1 MKIVIPGGNGQI
13 GALVARRCSA
23 RGDEVVVLSR
33 RASEGG
39 SFAWRTIH
47 WDGETVGPW
56 AAEFDGAD
64 VVLNLAGRSVDCRY
78 TPANRKAILESRTK
92 STRAVGEAI
101 RAAARPPKVWLQ
113 SSTATI
119 YAHSLDRAQDEATG
133 TLGGGEPG
141 APDTWNFSIE
151 VAKAWE
157 REAEAADAPQTRKVL
172 LRSAMTMTPDHGG
185 VFDTLL
191 RLVRW
196 GVGGSV
202 AGGRQYVS
210 WIHGDDFLAAL
221 DFLIARDD
229 LSGAVNLAAPN
240 PLPYREFMGALR
252 AAWGTKIGLPATA
265 WMLEVAAY
273 FLRTESELVLKS
285 RRVVPGRLLEAGFSF
300 KHPEWPAAA
309 RDLVARWKELQSRAK
324 V

>member
-13 GALVARRCSA
+13 GALAARHYSA

-33 RASEGG
+33 RGAEGG

-47 WDGETVGPW
+47 WDGENVGPW

-78 TPANRKAILESRTK
+78 TPANRRAILESRTK
-92 STRAVGEAI
+92 STRVVGEAI

-119 YAHSLDRAQDEATG
+119 YAHSLDRGQDETTG

-141 APDTWNFSIE
+141 VPDTWNFSIE

-157 REAEAADAPQTRKVL
+157 REAQAADTPHTRKVL
-172 LRSAMTMTPDHGG
+172 LRSAMTMTPDRGG

-196 GVGGSV
+196 GVGGTV

-221 DFLIARDD
+221 DLLVARDD
-229 LSGAVNLAAPN
+229 LAGAANLASPN
-240 PLPYREFMGALR
+240 PLPYREFMKGLR

-285 RRVVPGRLLEAGFSF
+285 RRVVPGRLLAAGFSF
-300 KHPEWPAAA
+300 KHPDWPTAA
-309 RDLVARWKELQSRAK
+309 RDLVSQWKQAKSRSK